1 MKRALTG
8 VVVGGALMLAPMA
21 TAHAAPEPAAT
32 PIGCFDL
39 STSPCPLADLFS
51 GSASGSAK
59 PKPTS
64 PDDSHTGQ

>member
-1 MKRALTG
+1 MNRVLTG
-8 VVVGGALMLAPMA
+8 VVMAGALMLAPVA

-39 STSPCPLADLFS
+39 STSPCALTELFS

-59 PKPTS
+59 LAPTS
-64 PDDSHTGQ
+64 PDVSSTGR